1 MRYSGWQA
9 EPGMHRFFPDRVARR
24 REGIHRE
31 GIHREGADRDAVDG
45 RVAIALPVQVAAAR
59 RAEMKADLVA
69 AVGAAREDF
78 AFALEPHALLQ
89 IGRAEMKG
97 GAGTP
102 PAGLAMAEID
112 ARGLACGDD
121 LEPAA
126 MALRLPFHVPSSLR
140 RFRSLL
146 PIAADTVECG
156 LAACLRSAAFLGSE
170 IEIDRVFLKHPSLKI
185 AMHDEMIAR
194 RCQRACVDRL
204 FHIGIEPQI
213 ELFVEPHQWE
223 KPPQGFLEIGF
234 VDVVLS
240 GEP

>member
-9 EPGMHRFFPDRVARR
+9 EPSMHRFFPDRVARR
-24 REGIHRE
+24 E
-31 GIHREGADRDAVDG
+31 GIHREGADRDTADG
-45 RVAIALPVQVAAAR
+45 RVAITLPVQIAAAR
-59 RAEMKADLVA
+59 RAEVKADLVA
-69 AVGAAREDF
+69 AVGGAREDF

-112 ARGLACGDD
+112 ARGLAGGDD

-156 LAACLRSAAFLGSE
+156 RAACLRSAVFLGRQ
-170 IEIDRVFLKHPSLKI
+170 IEVDGIRLKHPSLKI

-204 FHIGIEPQI
+204 FYIGIEPQI
-213 ELFVEPHQWE
+213 EFFVEPHQWE

>member
-31 GIHREGADRDAVDG
+31 GADRDAADG
-45 RVAIALPVQVAAAR
+45 GVAIALPVQVAAAM
-59 RAEMKADLVA
+59 RAEGKADLVA

-112 ARGLACGDD
+112 ARGLAGGDD

-156 LAACLRSAAFLGSE
+156 RAACLRSAVFLGRQ
-170 IEIDRVFLKHPSLKI
+170 IEVDGIRLKH
-185 AMHDEMIAR
+185 
-194 RCQRACVDRL
+194 
-204 FHIGIEPQI
+204 
-213 ELFVEPHQWE
+213 HQWE

-240 GEP
+240 GE